1 MRNWYTQWSG
11 TLLTGAVVLVV
22 ASVVALAGTVGR
34 IAVTHEGGD
43 RPGVAATRKAPP
55 TASAT
60 RSPSAAPVRSRDGG
74 EICRRFSGYAEAKRY
89 YDAHPDDRKRLS
101 WDGDSR
107 PCEDFVASWSR

>member
-1 MRNWYTQWSG
+1 MRNRYTQFG
-11 TLLTGAVVLVV
+11 GALLTGAVVLTV

-43 RPGVAATRKAPP
+43 RPGAPATRIATPS
-55 TASAT
+55 ASAT
-60 RSPSAAPVRSRDGG
+60 RSPGAAPVRSRDGG

-89 YDAHPDDRKRLS
+89 YDAHPEDRKRLS